1 MVRKAL
7 AVMRRNAPVPQ
18 PRPPPVRV
26 PRNSPPRQ
34 APTPIL
40 RNAPATMVS
49 AIDPSFPVFG
59 TPTTV
64 SVRGNFAAAKD
75 EIEDLQAS
83 KLGLDGGTMTGP
95 IVFAPGQIIDGG
107 TF

>member
-49 AIDPSFPVFG
+49 TIDPSFPVFG

-95 IVFAPGQIIDGG
+95 IVFAPGQTIDGG